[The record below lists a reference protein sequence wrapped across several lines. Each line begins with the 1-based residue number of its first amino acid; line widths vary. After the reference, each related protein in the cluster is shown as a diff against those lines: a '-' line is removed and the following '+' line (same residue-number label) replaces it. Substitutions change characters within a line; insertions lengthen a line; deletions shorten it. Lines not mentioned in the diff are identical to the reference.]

1 MKRSLAQQITI
12 GLGLA
17 LALLVANTVVSYR
30 NTLKL
35 IENQRLV
42 THTQKVL
49 TELETTLSTLKMPKP
64 DNAVI

>member
-1 MKRSLAQQITI
+1 MKRSHSQQITI

-35 IENQRLV
+35 ISNQRLV
-42 THTQKVL
+42 THTQQVL
-49 TELETTLSTLKMPKP
+49 IELEATL
-64 DNAVI
+64 A